1 MNILGYK
8 METRKTK
15 KAEISFLRSLSL
27 KSDRQMKGVGGR
39 VWGRNTSAGEA
50 GRVGATKEE
59 TFELF

>member
-27 KSDRQMKGVGGR
+27 KSDRQMKGERGEGIHRLGR
-39 VWGRNTSAGEA
+39 QDGWGRQKKRHLNYSDRE
-50 GRVGATKEE
+50 
-59 TFELF
+59 